1 MCGLYIEYMGKTKEQ
16 TRKLPPKTDVNTTV
30 FIRKKGTRKRVGILK
45 IGKSKESTDAYY
57 KDHGVVPLKDKDET
71 IFTTINNLLEGLPER
86 AKEMH
91 EILNLEKKDA
101 KGKAPEYKNDI
112 YTQTFASP
120 DEEDFNV
127 VFSKFR
133 EFLNDNKLAIVYQLK
148 PSGKIN
154 AAYMKEDPADPAI
167 THEYLIDDANSEAD
181 EESMTFF
188 KQNYDLIVEFLTEPL
203 PSGVSLTVFTY
214 AKKDLNI
221 SDDKNA
227 WTEGDMRILQ
237 DQDNREN
244 AYYVIGQV
252 FNIIDPD
259 FNGNFVTD
267 EFNEKLEVEKG
278 FVEIITKDIPT
289 FFGFINPA
297 VSSAD
302 GSSPI
307 SGDSLTSVS
316 GFL

>member
-1 MCGLYIEYMGKTKEQ
+1 MGKTKEQ

-30 FIRKKGTRKRVGILK
+30 FIRKKGTRKRMGILK

-57 KDHGVVPLKDKDET
+57 KDHGIVPLKDTDENFLT
-71 IFTTINNLLEGLPER
+71 KLIDGLEGLPDR

-133 EFLNDNKLAIVYQLK
+133 EFLNDNKVAIVDQLK

-154 AAYMKEDPADPAI
+154 SAYMKEDPADPAI
-167 THEYLIDDANSEAD
+167 KHEYLIDDANSEAD
-181 EESMTFF
+181 EELMTFF
-188 KQNYDLIVEFLTEPL
+188 KQNYDLIVEFLTDTDIL
-203 PSGVSLTVFTY
+203 SLSSFTY
-214 AKKDLNI
+214 SKTNLNV
-221 SDDKNA
+221 SDNKNA

-237 DQDNREN
+237 NLDNREN
-244 AYYVIGQV
+244 AFYVIGQV

-278 FVEIITKDIPT
+278 FVDTITKDIPK

-302 GSSPI
+302 SSSPI
-307 SGDSLTSVS
+307 SGSSLASVS